1 MIPRHERDE
10 RVRQLL
16 TRLAARGPDLAPMTP
31 EQAMQHDGW
40 WLVLY
45 RLLGRQ
51 SDQIALRELT
61 AVDFIRTLLL
71 REGKYLAGDKGGY
84 KILLPSENR
93 AQVDAYMSQADRK
106 LRRAQT
112 LLRNT
117 PARTHKQVDQTEA
130 RIMMKRESI
139 RERGRDARQP
149 AAPLPSPRSI
159 KPERD
164 LRPPAAH

>member
-1 MIPRHERDE
+1 MNELHK
-10 RVRQLL
+10 
-16 TRLAARGPDLAPMTP
+16 A
-31 EQAMQHDGW
+31 
-40 WLVLY
+40 LY
-45 RLLGRQ
+45 RVLQEAGLLEYGSRIEGELIREQ
-51 SDQIALRELT
+51 LGIQMPRTGTKEQFDQIALRELT

-117 PARTHKQVDQTEA
+117 PSRTHKQVDQTEA

-139 RERGRDARQP
+139 RERGRDIRQP
-149 AAPLPSPRSI
+149 ATPPPSPRSI

>member
-1 MIPRHERDE
+1 MNELHK
-10 RVRQLL
+10 
-16 TRLAARGPDLAPMTP
+16 A
-31 EQAMQHDGW
+31 
-40 WLVLY
+40 LY
-45 RLLGRQ
+45 RVLQEAGLLEYGSRIEGELIREQ
-51 SDQIALRELT
+51 LGIQMPRTGTKEQFDQIALRELT

-117 PARTHKQVDQTEA
+117 PTRTHKQADQTEA

-139 RERGRDARQP
+139 RERGRDVRQP
-149 AAPLPSPRSI
+149 AAPLPLPRSI

>member
-1 MIPRHERDE
+1 MNE
-10 RVRQLL
+10 LYK
-16 TRLAARGPDLAPMTP
+16 A
-31 EQAMQHDGW
+31 
-40 WLVLY
+40 LY
-45 RLLGRQ
+45 RALQEAGLLEYGSRIEGGTIRDAMGLRMPTTGTKEQ
-51 SDQIALRELT
+51 FDQIALRELA

-71 REGKYLAGDKGGY
+71 REGKYLAGDKDSY

-117 PARTHKQVDQTEA
+117 PAQTVRQLDQTEA

-139 RERGRDARQP
+139 RRNGRDMRQAR
-149 AAPLPSPRSI
+149 
-159 KPERD
+159 ET
-164 LRPPAAH
+164 RPPASH

>member
-1 MIPRHERDE
+1 MNEIHK
-10 RVRQLL
+10 
-16 TRLAARGPDLAPMTP
+16 A
-31 EQAMQHDGW
+31 
-40 WLVLY
+40 LY
-45 RLLGRQ
+45 RALQETGLLEYGSRIEGELIREQ
-51 SDQIALRELT
+51 LGIQVPRTGTKEQFDQIALRELA

-71 REGKYLAGDKGGY
+71 REGKYLAGDKDGY

-117 PARTHKQVDQTEA
+117 PSRPHKQADQTEA

-139 RERGRDARQP
+139 RERGRDVRQP
-149 AAPLPSPRSI
+149 TTPPPSPRSI

>member
-1 MIPRHERDE
+1 MNEIHK
-10 RVRQLL
+10 
-16 TRLAARGPDLAPMTP
+16 A
-31 EQAMQHDGW
+31 
-40 WLVLY
+40 LY
-45 RLLGRQ
+45 RALQEAGLLEYGSRIEGEMIREQ
-51 SDQIALRELT
+51 LGIQTPKTGTKEQFDQIALRELT

>member
-1 MIPRHERDE
+1 MSAETAPNLITARAD
-10 RVRQLL
+10 QIGAG
-16 TRLAARGPDLAPMTP
+16 TARGLA
-31 EQAMQHDGW
+31 G
-40 WLVLY
+40 
-45 RLLGRQ
+45 
-51 SDQIALRELT
+51 IA
-61 AVDFIRTLLL
+61 LLL
-71 REGKYLAGDKGGY
+71 REGKYLAGDKDGY

-117 PARTHKQVDQTEA
+117 PSHTRKQADQTQA

-139 RERGRDARQP
+139 REHGRDSRQP
-149 AAPLPSPRSI
+149 AAPPPSPRSI
-159 KPERD
+159 KPEHD

>member
-1 MIPRHERDE
+1 MNELHK
-10 RVRQLL
+10 
-16 TRLAARGPDLAPMTP
+16 A
-31 EQAMQHDGW
+31 
-40 WLVLY
+40 LY
-45 RLLGRQ
+45 RVLQEAGLLEYGSRIEGELIREQ
-51 SDQIALRELT
+51 LGIQMPRTGTKEQFDQIALRELT

-117 PARTHKQVDQTEA
+117 PSCTHKQVDQTEA

-139 RERGRDARQP
+139 RERGRDIRQP
-149 AAPLPSPRSI
+149 ATPPPSPRSI